1 MIEILETKQIK
12 VNKLVPNN
20 GQIEGLP
27 KNPRFIKDDRYKKL
41 VKSLEDN
48 PEMLGAREL
57 IVYPYD
63 NNFFIIAGNMR
74 YRACLE
80 IGLKEIPCKVLPVSY
95 TVDQLKA
102 ITIKDNIS
110 YGNDDFDALANEW
123 DVADL
128 ADWGMEFNNFNSDID
143 INELSEEFTLPQ
155 GDKAPFQQM
164 TFTLADE
171 QAEQIKNAIDDIKH
185 TEEYKYIETMGNENS
200 NGNALY
206 LIIMQWAEQKK

>member
-12 VNKLVPNN
+12 VNKLVNNN
-20 GQIEGLP
+20 GQILGLP

-63 NNFFIIAGNMR
+63 NNFVIIAGNMR
-74 YRACLE
+74 YKACLE
-80 IGLKEIPCKVLPVSY
+80 IGLKEIPCKILPVSY

-123 DVADL
+123 DVEDL
-128 ADWGMEFNNFNSDID
+128 EDWGLDVPQIISDID
-143 INELSEEFTLPQ
+143 YSILDDEDVSEQLSDMTNGVKKAIQIEFESEHYEEAFELVKFWR
-155 GDKAPFQQM
+155 DKKAYVGGM
-164 TFTLADE
+164 IMEYLK
-171 QAEQIKNAIDDIKH
+171 AEKEKI
-185 TEEYKYIETMGNENS
+185 
-200 NGNALY
+200 
-206 LIIMQWAEQKK
+206 

>member
-12 VNKLVPNN
+12 VNKLVNNN

-63 NNFFIIAGNMR
+63 NNFVIIAGNMR
-74 YRACLE
+74 FRACLE
-80 IGLKEIPCKVLPVSY
+80 LGLKEVPCKVLPVSY

-102 ITIKDNIS
+102 ITIKYNIS

-123 DVADL
+123 DVVDL
-128 ADWGMEFNNFNSDID
+128 EDWGLDIPQIMSDID
-143 INELSEEFTLPQ
+143 YSILDDEDVSEQLSDMTNGVKKAIQIEFESEHYEEAFELVKFWR
-155 GDKAPFQQM
+155 DKKAYVGGM
-164 TFTLADE
+164 IMEYLK
-171 QAEQIKNAIDDIKH
+171 AEKEKI
-185 TEEYKYIETMGNENS
+185 
-200 NGNALY
+200 
-206 LIIMQWAEQKK
+206 

>member
-12 VNKLVPNN
+12 VNKLANNN

-63 NNFFIIAGNMR
+63 NNFVIIAGNMR

-80 IGLKEIPCKVLPVSY
+80 LGFKEVPCKVLPVSY

-123 DVADL
+123 DVEDL
-128 ADWGMEFNNFNSDID
+128 EDWGLDVPQIISDID
-143 INELSEEFTLPQ
+143 YSILDDEDVSEQLSDMTNGVKKAIQIEFESEHYEEAYELVKFWR
-155 GDKAPFQQM
+155 DKKAYVGGM
-164 TFTLADE
+164 IMEYLK
-171 QAEQIKNAIDDIKH
+171 AEKEKI
-185 TEEYKYIETMGNENS
+185 
-200 NGNALY
+200 
-206 LIIMQWAEQKK
+206 

>member
-12 VNKLVPNN
+12 VNKLVNNN

-27 KNPRFIKDDRYKKL
+27 KNPRFIKDDRYRKL

-63 NNFFIIAGNMR
+63 NNYVIIAGNMR

-80 IGLKEIPCKVLPVSY
+80 LELKEIPCKVLPISY
-95 TVDQLKA
+95 TVDKLKA

-123 DVADL
+123 NVSDL
-128 ADWGMEFNNFNSDID
+128 EDWGLDIPQIISDID
-143 INELSEEFTLPQ
+143 LDTFFEKFEKEESVNEKKKIILEYTDEEYILVNNEL
-155 GDKAPFQQM
+155 A
-164 TFTLADE
+164 
-171 QAEQIKNAIDDIKH
+171 
-185 TEEYKYIETMGNENS
+185 KYGKTPEAVIFNLLG
-200 NGNALY
+200 L
-206 LIIMQWAEQKK
+206 